1 MTLSA
6 RLLQD
11 MRDRTTRIAA
21 GGGAEKAS
29 ARHELG
35 QLTARE
41 RLALLFQEGTFQE
54 IGMHIRSTRQA
65 GVSEQKDVPADAVD
79 APALVPC
86 DAVELPALKAPPL
99 EAPGCDDRPP
109 EVQPAPI
116 ATSHT
121 HSALE
126 RRPTPL
132 D

>member
-1 MTLSA
+1 MAASVA
-6 RLLQD
+6 RTWVTAQPELVPVELPPLVVP
-11 MRDRTTRIAA
+11 
-21 GGGAEKAS
+21 AELVFVLVLVLVLTPVEPAV
-29 ARHELG
+29 EVEPPV
-35 QLTARE
+35 LTAVE
-41 RLALLFQEGTFQE
+41 VEVA
-54 IGMHIRSTRQA
+54 
-65 GVSEQKDVPADAVD
+65 VVVVPPDVPADAVD